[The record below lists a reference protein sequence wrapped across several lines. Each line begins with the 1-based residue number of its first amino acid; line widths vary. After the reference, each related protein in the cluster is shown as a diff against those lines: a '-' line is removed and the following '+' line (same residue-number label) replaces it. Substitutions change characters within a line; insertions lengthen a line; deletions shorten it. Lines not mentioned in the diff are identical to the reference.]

1 MWQAA
6 AMTPLALSVIL
17 ALAGPPQ
24 EAGSAP
30 SPAHPLDDV
39 VVEAPP
45 AEEGQVVLNCRV
57 GPDGRMENCRVES
70 EQPPGR
76 GFAEAALRGARD
88 ARIRQPAGAGGRV
101 TFTVR
106 FRLDD

>member
-1 MWQAA
+1 MWQAF
-6 AMTPLALSVIL
+6 AMIPSALSVIL
-17 ALAGPPQ
+17 ALTGSSQ
-24 EAGSAP
+24 EAAP
-30 SPAHPLDDV
+30 PPPAHPLDEV